1 MINVT
6 EKRGS
11 IFSVSLSDGSVLTL
25 QAGETAVIKNE
36 LVSESLISAEY
47 LGIVSMKEVV
57 KTPKKE
63 STKKMEVQVNE

>member
-11 IFSVSLSDGSVLTL
+11 IFSVALSDDSVLTL

>member
-11 IFSVSLSDGSVLTL
+11 IFSVALSDGSVLTL